1 MAYHGAQVHLT
12 SLVDR
17 RRVGCEESDS
27 QEEGDVLESFDE
39 NCSGHP
45 TFSYSLYCNRH
56 QTLVCSKCTKFR
68 HQKALCQCDTIE
80 NVEKYKRNQL
90 MEELLNDKDFD
101 TRISELEIFEAEK
114 KKEEKLNNK
123 LESEVINYKDKCIKS
138 LNHQKHCILE
148 ELTNQDKKFHAKC
161 KETEILLREQRE
173 AIVSSQRILKEV
185 SVSEDLDFV
194 IDNVAKIESM
204 LKTSMAERI
213 TVPNVVEFSLLE
225 SNVDVIWSPFGKIK
239 KL

>member
-17 RRVGCEESDS
+17 CRVGCEESDS
-27 QEEGDVLESFDE
+27 QEEGDVLESLDE

-45 TFSYSLYCNRH
+45 TFPYSLYCNRH

-90 MEELLNDKDFD
+90 MKELLNDKDFD

-138 LNHQKHCILE
+138 LNHQKHCILK
-148 ELTNQDKKFHAKC
+148 ELTNQDKKFRAKC
-161 KETEILLREQRE
+161 KETEILLSEQRE

-194 IDNVAKIESM
+194 IDNVEKNR
-204 LKTSMAERI
+204 KY
-213 TVPNVVEFSLLE
+213 VKN
-225 SNVDVIWSPFGKIK
+225 
-239 KL
+239 

>member
-1 MAYHGAQVHLT
+1 
-12 SLVDR
+12 
-17 RRVGCEESDS
+17 
-27 QEEGDVLESFDE
+27 
-39 NCSGHP
+39 
-45 TFSYSLYCNRH
+45 
-56 QTLVCSKCTKFR
+56 
-68 HQKALCQCDTIE
+68 
-80 NVEKYKRNQL
+80 

-204 LKTSMAERI
+204 LKTSMTERI
-213 TVPNVVEFSLLE
+213 TLPNVVEFSLLE

>member
-1 MAYHGAQVHLT
+1 
-12 SLVDR
+12 
-17 RRVGCEESDS
+17 
-27 QEEGDVLESFDE
+27 
-39 NCSGHP
+39 
-45 TFSYSLYCNRH
+45 
-56 QTLVCSKCTKFR
+56 
-68 HQKALCQCDTIE
+68 LCQCDTIE

-161 KETEILLREQRE
+161 KETEILLSEQRE

-194 IDNVAKIESM
+194 TDNVEKIESM
-204 LKTSMAERI
+204 LKTSMKERI
-213 TVPNVVEFSLLE
+213 TLPNVVEFSLLE